1 MATKQT
7 DKMPVE
13 IICLKG
19 AAEIC
24 AFVKED
30 HKSINELV
38 KNEGLPAWKRSESG
52 PWRAL
57 NIDLQRWMV
66 HQRNKYMK
74 DTQKYLS
81 KMVVNT

>member
-1 MATKQT
+1 MATKQADRT
-7 DKMPVE
+7 PIDVE
-13 IICLKG
+13 CLKG

-24 AFVKED
+24 DFIKED
-30 HKSINELV
+30 HKIINDLV

-57 NIDLQRWMV
+57 NIDLQRWML

-74 DTQKYLS
+74 DTPKYLS